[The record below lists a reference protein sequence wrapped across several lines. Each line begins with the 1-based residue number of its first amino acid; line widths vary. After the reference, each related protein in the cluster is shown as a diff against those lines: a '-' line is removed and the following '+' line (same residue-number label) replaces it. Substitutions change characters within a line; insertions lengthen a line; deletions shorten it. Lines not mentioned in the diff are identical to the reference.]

1 MVQSNGNLGDRHVII
16 LKESIKALP
25 NYNHGI
31 NKIEQNQ

>member
-1 MVQSNGNLGDRHVII
+1 MQGSGNLGDRLAII